1 MAAPAYIG
9 SSLPA
14 KIVVADGVTSLFRIA
29 QREMGDA
36 LCWWQIASL
45 NGLTDP
51 MVAAG
56 TSLSIPT
63 AKPNNGGVP
72 LLNG

>member
-1 MAAPAYIG
+1 MAAVPYIG

-14 KIVVADGVTSLFRIA
+14 KIVVADGVTSLFRVA

-36 LCWWQIASL
+36 LCWWQIAAL

-51 MVAAG
+51 LVAADVE
-56 TSLSIPT
+56 LSIPT
-63 AKPNNGGVP
+63 ARPNNGGMP
-72 LLNG
+72 PANG